1 MIMNDSLIQEFF
13 KEVASGRIEIYNEF
27 SLQHEFGIYLRR
39 TMPAGFKV
47 QFERPISYFHIPTKL
62 SKTEIDISIFRS
74 PRSEMEAVEFKFPRA
89 GRTPESMFDT
99 CKDIQFVEELKS
111 SGFVGG
117 AAILVADNS
126 DFYQPKQVTDGIY
139 QYFRHGRTLT
149 GQISKPTGDKNQY
162 VNIQGSYEIHW
173 HTVMG
178 DLKYAALQ
186 VT

>member
-1 MIMNDSLIQEFF
+1 MLLNDALIQGFF
-13 KEVASGRIEIYNEF
+13 KEVTSGHIEIYNEI

-39 TMPAGFKV
+39 TLPASFKV
-47 QFERPISYFHIPTKL
+47 QFERPTSYFQIPTKL
-62 SKTEIDISIFRS
+62 SKTEIDLSIFKG

-139 QYFRHGRTLT
+139 QYFRHGRPLT
-149 GQISKPTGDKNQY
+149 GRISKPTGDKNQY
-162 VNIQGSYEIHW
+162 VNIQGSYEVHW
-173 HTVMG
+173 RTVKG
-178 DLKYAALQ
+178 DLKYAALR